1 MEKNTD
7 NLLPQYAIDS
17 LSDRVYMKL
26 KDCYPKFAPYNN
38 PEVIQA
44 CKQIDKNPQ
53 LISSV
58 IVDGK
63 RNYPNNRGLG
73 CEYRHYL
80 TSVFIVLYYLHR
92 DESEFQTAVFP
103 QLIENM
109 GSISSQ
115 KQFIVSEIDKIIEE
129 YNLLKRR
136 KETSD
141 KSLRV
146 KVDYTKEPRNEVYH
160 DCKSIDDFQIDT
172 EGSIEKVM
180 LEVIYKEKFFYD
192 LPGAEKYI
200 LDIFNTAHYI
210 TTMILADPRPLLHF
224 RFYVDTAEKIGAAP
238 GADQNT
244 YGRFFSSMALAMVVN
259 YLRIC
264 DVQYCEEDNLLI
276 KNMYL
281 WHNDHFDE
289 SQWDGHARLLF
300 FNNIQTNDVIEKAR
314 QYMSYDDFLPINSI
328 ANFER
333 QVQALPNVKGDIDSK
348 ASHIYCIKEERDGS
362 KLFSFYQ
369 DKTSDNNVKE
379 WDKEMIS
386 SFFNEDGIPRQTTK
400 EEWDEL
406 FGEGNWDKHFGNKST
421 SETTPATTIDSNDSL
436 QQQLAEAQ
444 KTIEE
449 HKAVINDLKETISL
463 YQKRGLPP
471 AKRKGIALGLTPL
484 QADIFGDY
492 LSNKLGI
499 QFDNKKRDLSLI
511 LNCLFGHG
519 ISSLA
524 NKMGNIFL
532 NGTIADRL
540 YVASIFGQ
548 FSPET
553 AKEICSDW
561 NEKTPAPWI
570 EQSEAI
576 IKETNVND
584 EIKE

>member
-1 MEKNTD
+1 MDPKVD
-7 NLLPQYAIDS
+7 DYLPKYVLDC
-17 LSDRVYMKL
+17 LTDRVYNKIRSIY
-26 KDCYPKFAPYNN
+26 KEFAPNIN
-38 PEVIQA
+38 SEVINA
-44 CKQIDKNPQ
+44 CKIIDQNPQ
-53 LISSV
+53 AVSSI
-58 IVDGK
+58 IVDAK
-63 RNYPNNRGLG
+63 RRFTRNRGCG
-73 CEYRHYL
+73 YEFCHYL
-80 TSVFIVLYYLHR
+80 SAVYIVLYYLHR
-92 DESEFQTAVFP
+92 ERVEYNTIVFP
-103 QLIENM
+103 QLKNNFGELM
-109 GSISSQ
+109 S
-115 KQFIVSEIDKIIEE
+115 KDAFIVGEINKIQEE
-129 YNLLKRR
+129 EKLLK
-136 KETSD
+136 KQEKIKPS
-141 KSLRV
+141 KV
-146 KVDYTKEPRNEVYH
+146 KVDYTKVSRMEVYH
-160 DCKSIDDFQIDT
+160 DRHSIDDFQIDT

-264 DVQYCEEDNLLI
+264 DPQYCEEDNQLI

-289 SQWDGHARLLF
+289 SQWDGQARILF

-314 QYMSYDDFLPINSI
+314 QYMSYDDFLPITSI

-348 ASHIYCIKEERDGS
+348 ASHIHCIKEERDGS
-362 KLFSFYQ
+362 KWFSFYQ

-421 SETTPATTIDSNDSL
+421 SDTTPETTIDSNDPL

-449 HKAVINDLKETISL
+449 HKAVIIDLKETISL

-576 IKETNVND
+576 IKETNVNN

>member
-1 MEKNTD
+1 MDPKVD
-7 NLLPQYAIDS
+7 DYLPKYVLDC
-17 LSDRVYMKL
+17 LTDRVYNKIRSIY
-26 KDCYPKFAPYNN
+26 KEFAPNIN
-38 PEVIQA
+38 SEVINA
-44 CKQIDKNPQ
+44 CKIIDQNPQ
-53 LISSV
+53 AVSSI
-58 IVDGK
+58 IVDAK
-63 RNYPNNRGLG
+63 RRFTRNRGCG
-73 CEYRHYL
+73 YEFCHYL
-80 TSVFIVLYYLHR
+80 SAVYIVLYYLHR
-92 DESEFQTAVFP
+92 ERVEYNTIVFP
-103 QLIENM
+103 QLKNNFGELM
-109 GSISSQ
+109 S
-115 KQFIVSEIDKIIEE
+115 KDAFIVGEINKIQEE
-129 YNLLKRR
+129 EKLLK
-136 KETSD
+136 KQEKIKPS
-141 KSLRV
+141 KV
-146 KVDYTKEPRNEVYH
+146 KVDYTKVSRMEVYH
-160 DCKSIDDFQIDT
+160 DRHSIDDFQIDT

-264 DVQYCEEDNLLI
+264 DPQYCEEDNQLI

-289 SQWDGHARLLF
+289 SQWDGQARLLF

-314 QYMSYDDFLPINSI
+314 QYMSYDDFLPITSI

-348 ASHIYCIKEERDGS
+348 ASHIHCIKEERDGS
-362 KLFSFYQ
+362 KWFSFYQ

-421 SETTPATTIDSNDSL
+421 SDTTPETTIDSNDPL

-576 IKETNVND
+576 IKETNVNN